1 VSWQDNIFELDADDA
16 QAEGDGV
23 LPLFERQP
31 DRQDRLIPLINIV
44 FLLLAFMLIAGT
56 MRAADTLDV
65 EPPETAAVGTVDRES
80 LMLYLDSSGNLALGK
95 DRVAIDEAISRVKV
109 QLARDPDGE
118 LHIMADRSVTA
129 ARILPLLRKCADAE
143 IMSVRLIA
151 VRRGQKQ

>member
-1 VSWQDNIFELDADDA
+1 MTWQQNTFELDTDDA
-16 QAEGDGV
+16 QAQGDGI
-23 LPLFERQP
+23 LPVFERQP

-56 MRAADTLDV
+56 MRAADTLAV
-65 EPPETAAVGTVDRES
+65 EPPETTTAGAVDRQS

-95 DRVAIDEAISRVKV
+95 DRVDVDEAISRVKT

-129 ARILPLLRKCADAE
+129 ARILPLLRKCADSE

-151 VRRGQKQ
+151 VRRGEKR

>member
-1 VSWQDNIFELDADDA
+1 LSWQENTFESGTDDA

-23 LPLFERQP
+23 LPMFERQP

-56 MRAADTLDV
+56 MRAADTLAV

-80 LMLYLDSSGNLALGK
+80 LMLYLDSSGDLALGK
-95 DRVAIDEAISRVKV
+95 DRVEVDEAISRVKI

-129 ARILPLLRKCADAE
+129 AQILPLLRKCADSE

-151 VRRGQKQ
+151 VRRGEQQ